1 MNELVIKNLS
11 VNIGSK
17 TIINDINL
25 KIKTGE
31 IHVIMGP
38 NGSGKTTLAKAIMGY
53 KKLNIKGKII
63 LDNKNITNFT
73 TDKKAKI
80 GLFLQFQN
88 PIEIKNIKFI
98 NFIYNFY
105 SSIYETE
112 NIENIDKDIENNL
125 KKLNIKRDVME
136 RDLNFGLSGGEKKK
150 MELLQMLILNPKFA
164 FLDEP
169 DSGLD
174 VDAIKIIADIIKD
187 VIKTKKIGIV
197 LITHYNKIISY
208 IRPDFVHV
216 LVNGKIV
223 KSGTG
228 NIAKDIE
235 KNGFEKYIKNNV

>member
-73 TDKKAKI
+73 TDKKAKM